1 VPVPVPVSIS
11 VKIRTLRGSF
21 LGSAHDERNSA
32 CPGRV
37 GVLVQRA
44 TNATRPVPL
53 GSGCWFS
60 ARRTQLDLSLLG
72 RAESRSWVAEN
83 CRQRVGG
90 GGRRIRMVRW
100 IGRYLSGSE
109 SNQSPPS
116 EEVAS
121 AVTKNAQL
129 STRGAETA
137 AGSGCGGVGAGSS
150 EQQGP
155 EQGQHE
161 NGPHRGDRASV
172 RARAIISRSID
183 FAVVRDVTSVPRAAM
198 ADDGASTPHA
208 KQASSP

>member
-1 VPVPVPVSIS
+1 
-11 VKIRTLRGSF
+11 
-21 LGSAHDERNSA
+21 
-32 CPGRV
+32 
-37 GVLVQRA
+37 
-44 TNATRPVPL
+44 
-53 GSGCWFS
+53 
-60 ARRTQLDLSLLG
+60 
-72 RAESRSWVAEN
+72 
-83 CRQRVGG
+83 
-90 GGRRIRMVRW
+90 MVRW

-116 EEVAS
+116 EEVGS

-150 EQQGP
+150 LKQQGP
-155 EQGQHE
+155 EQGQHA
-161 NGPHRGDRASV
+161 NGPHRGDRPSV
-172 RARAIISRSID
+172 RASAIISRSID